1 MLHVWLRRGQ
11 AAVRAPLVAL
21 AIVASS
27 LPAHAAQAQSADVA
41 ADQAASLAAAG
52 RHLEAAARYEHAAKP
67 GFLAAFDPR
76 YALLAARE
84 YVAAG
89 EFQEAER
96 LLDKSRSRVRTDEER
111 ALLALVVGNLAL
123 DRGDARAALG
133 PLRAAPMS
141 IPTDLAVDVL
151 EARGRAEIAS
161 GEALEGVRTFEA
173 RGGMLADDAGR
184 RDNDRRLFDQLL
196 LHPPASVPAAP
207 GMSERERG
215 WLELPGIVA
224 GATATPS
231 SQAAFRV
238 RDWLS
243 QHPNHP
249 GAAFLPRVGTA
260 VLTVPMSGDASIA
273 LLLPM
278 SGRQQAAAAAVR
290 DGFTAAWFA
299 SGSGETRTRVDVY
312 DTTNGVPAAYQR
324 AIADGAS
331 VVVGPL
337 LKDEVLAL
345 VAAQPAGLP
354 VPTLALNSAIPEG
367 SPVPAFLFQFALDPE
382 QEARAV
388 ARRVVDDG
396 LTRGIGLF
404 PEGAWGRRVHAAFVD
419 ELSRLGSV
427 ALTSA
432 QFYAPEAK
440 DFSAPLRAALG
451 RFGGAGDR
459 PADRSRPRPARN
471 AAAEQAAGPQF
482 AFLAATPATARAIR
496 PQLRFQMA
504 YDLPVYATSDAWEPS
519 VRAVADLEGLVF
531 PEMPWLLYS
540 GQGAPELWDAA
551 QGEWSSR
558 VRGRLRL
565 YAFGYDAFR
574 LAQQLG
580 RGPGVAG
587 LDGLTGTLEIERG
600 DGHVRRGLQ
609 FARVTNGRPVPALPG
624 TAFPASPPANS
635 GGTELP
641 R

>member
-11 AAVRAPLVAL
+11 AAVRAPLVTL

-41 ADQAASLAAAG
+41 AEQAASLAAAG

-67 GFLAAFDPR
+67 GFLAPFDPR

-96 LLDKSRSRVRTDEER
+96 LLDKARSRVRTDEER

-496 PQLRFQMA
+496 PQLRFQMT